1 MMTPRAGRVRPYAV
15 TGGRTRP
22 DHPLTMATVVVVVD
36 YDPACSAD
44 LLPESQTI
52 YELAVH
58 PVPVGDLL
66 AGLPA
71 VPSTTVLVLLGDLIA
86 NGLIRIESDPGV
98 PTERDML
105 GRILAGL
112 KELSP

>member
-1 MMTPRAGRVRPYAV
+1 MMTPSAGRVRPYAI

-22 DHPLTMATVVVVVD
+22 DHPLTTATVVVVEN
-36 YDPACSAD
+36 YDPARSVD
-44 LLPESQTI
+44 LPPESHAI
-52 YELAVH
+52 YERAVR
-58 PVPVGDLL
+58 PVAVSDLL

-71 VPSTTVLVLLGDLIA
+71 VPPTTVLVLLGDLIDA
-86 NGLIRIESDPGV
+86 GLVRIEGDPAD